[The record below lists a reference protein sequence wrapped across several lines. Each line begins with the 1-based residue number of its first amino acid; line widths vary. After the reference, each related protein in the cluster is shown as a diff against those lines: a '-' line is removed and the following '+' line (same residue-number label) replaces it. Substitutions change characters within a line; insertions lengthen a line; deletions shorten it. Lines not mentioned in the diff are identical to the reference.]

1 MRVLD
6 TKPLALLILSAV
18 LMDLSTLDKS
28 LIFVP
33 LLVIYFYM
41 LKLWVSYT
49 PLYLLKGKNVNIYI
63 EHIVAAAMVSII
75 ALTLIP
81 SLIISDA
88 TPLQKTLF
96 GGIALVVACYIIVDS
111 FQDILYEKNIRE
123 TAFEYMINIFKNLNE
138 TPYNL
143 INSMENY
150 GWYYGVIEI
159 PSFSVSA
166 YGALPTELKFV
177 LSSLYPD
184 SEVEILTEIKD
195 EIIELTIKIS

>member
-1 MRVLD
+1 
-6 TKPLALLILSAV
+6 
-18 LMDLSTLDKS
+18 
-28 LIFVP
+28 
-33 LLVIYFYM
+33 M

-88 TPLQKTLF
+88 TPLQKTLV

-123 TAFEYMINIFKNLNE
+123 TAFEYTINIFKNLNE

-166 YGALPTELKFV
+166 YGALSTELKFA

>member
-6 TKPLALLILSAV
+6 TKPLALLTLSAV

-28 LIFVP
+28 LIFIP

-49 PLYLLKGKNVNIYI
+49 PLYLLKGKNVNIYV
-63 EHIVAAAMVSII
+63 EHIVATAMVSII

-81 SLIISDA
+81 SLILSDA
-88 TPLQKTLF
+88 TPLQKTLA

-123 TAFEYMINIFKNLNE
+123 TAFEYTINIFKNLNE

-166 YGALPTELKFV
+166 YEALPTELKFV
-177 LSSLYPD
+177 LSSLYPY
-184 SEVEILTEIKD
+184 SEVEILAEIKD

>member
-1 MRVLD
+1 
-6 TKPLALLILSAV
+6 
-18 LMDLSTLDKS
+18 
-28 LIFVP
+28 
-33 LLVIYFYM
+33 M

-63 EHIVAAAMVSII
+63 EHIVAAAMVSIV

-81 SLIISDA
+81 YLIISEA
-88 TPLQKTLF
+88 TPLQKTLV

-123 TAFEYMINIFKNLNE
+123 TALEYTIDIFKNLNE

-150 GWYYGVIEI
+150 GWYYGVIES

-166 YGALPTELKFV
+166 YGALPTKLKFV

-195 EIIELTIKIS
+195 EIMEITIKIS